1 MTHTISQVSRALS
14 VSTRALRYYEE
25 MGLIHSRRIEGYAY
39 RVYDEDTVRRIE
51 QILFLRSVR
60 IPLRD
65 IAVLLRGEDTREA
78 IEIFRRRIAE
88 MDAEIDQLTAVRRLL
103 RYLQEKVSV
112 SGSEGW
118 KESVPLLPEEILLPR
133 ENSIPPMP
141 SLPQDVRI
149 LSLPRLTVAAA
160 HCICEQPEDAA
171 DALLTKF
178 IRQTDLLHV
187 KPDARVFGFNHPNP
201 TEGNPVYGYEFQI
214 TIPPDLPVPAP
225 LLRKEMPGGL
235 YAAHAI
241 KMGDFHEWTALA
253 GWTEQ
258 SPDWEIRWAS
268 DGTEIMGRSLEEH
281 LNYLQDRAAGRLQT
295 GQLDLLLPIQ
305 KRRESQ

>member
-25 MGLIHSRRIEGYAY
+25 MGLIHSQRIEGYAY

-51 QILFLRSVR
+51 QILFLRSAR

-65 IAVLLRGEDTREA
+65 IAVLLRGEDARET

-88 MDAEIDQLTAVRRLL
+88 MDVEINQLTAVRRLL

-112 SGSEGW
+112 SGSDGW
-118 KESVPLLPEEILLPR
+118 KESVPLLPKDILLPK

-160 HCICEQPEDAA
+160 HCICEQPEAEA
-171 DALLTKF
+171 DALLTEF

-201 TEGNPVYGYEFQI
+201 AEGNPVYGYEFQI
-214 TIPPDLPVPAP
+214 TIPSDLAVPAP
-225 LLRKEMPGGL
+225 LLKKEMSGGL

-241 KMGDFHEWTALA
+241 KMGDFHEWAALVA
-253 GWTEQ
+253 WAEQ
-258 SPDWEIRWAS
+258 SPDWEIHRAAE
-268 DGTEIMGRSLEEH
+268 DAEIMGGSLEEH

-295 GQLDLLLPIQ
+295 QQLDLLLPIQ
-305 KRRESQ
+305 KRRKSQ

>member
-1 MTHTISQVSRALS
+1 MTHTISQISRALS

-39 RVYDEDTVRRIE
+39 RVYDEDTVCRIE

-78 IEIFRRRIAE
+78 IEIFHRRIAE

-118 KESVPLLPEEILLPR
+118 KESVPLLPEDILLPR

-160 HCICEQPEDAA
+160 H
-171 DALLTKF
+171 
-178 IRQTDLLHV
+178 
-187 KPDARVFGFNHPNP
+187 
-201 TEGNPVYGYEFQI
+201 
-214 TIPPDLPVPAP
+214 
-225 LLRKEMPGGL
+225 
-235 YAAHAI
+235 AI
-241 KMGDFHEWTALA
+241 KMGDFHEWAALA
-253 GWTEQ
+253 GWAEQ
-258 SPDWEIRWAS
+258 SPDWEIR
-268 DGTEIMGRSLEEH
+268 
-281 LNYLQDRAAGRLQT
+281 
-295 GQLDLLLPIQ
+295 
-305 KRRESQ
+305 

>member
-65 IAVLLRGEDTREA
+65 IAVLLR
-78 IEIFRRRIAE
+78 
-88 MDAEIDQLTAVRRLL
+88 
-103 RYLQEKVSV
+103 YLQEKVSV
-112 SGSEGW
+112 SGSERW
-118 KESVPLLPEEILLPR
+118 KESVPLLTEDILLPR
-133 ENSIPPMP
+133 GNSIPPMP

-160 HCICEQPEDAA
+160 H
-171 DALLTKF
+171 T
-178 IRQTDLLHV
+178 
-187 KPDARVFGFNHPNP
+187 
-201 TEGNPVYGYEFQI
+201 
-214 TIPPDLPVPAP
+214 
-225 LLRKEMPGGL
+225 
-235 YAAHAI
+235 I
-241 KMGDFHEWTALA
+241 KMGDFHEWAALA
-253 GWTEQ
+253 GWAEQ
-258 SPDWEIRWAS
+258 SPDWEIRWTS
-268 DGTEIMGRSLEEH
+268 DGTEIMGGSLEEH

>member
-39 RVYDEDTVRRIE
+39 RVYDEDTVCRIE

-65 IAVLLRGEDTREA
+65 IAVLLCKEDTREA

-88 MDAEIDQLTAVRRLL
+88 MAAEIDQLTAVRRLL

-112 SGSEGW
+112 SGSERW
-118 KESVPLLPEEILLPR
+118 KESVPLLPEDILFPR

-141 SLPQDVRI
+141 SLP
-149 LSLPRLTVAAA
+149 RLTVA
-160 HCICEQPEDAA
+160 
-171 DALLTKF
+171 
-178 IRQTDLLHV
+178 
-187 KPDARVFGFNHPNP
+187 
-201 TEGNPVYGYEFQI
+201 
-214 TIPPDLPVPAP
+214 
-225 LLRKEMPGGL
+225 
-235 YAAHAI
+235 AAHAI
-241 KMGDFHEWTALA
+241 KMGDFHEWAALA
-253 GWTEQ
+253 GWAEQ

-268 DGTEIMGRSLEEH
+268 DGTEIMGGSLEEH

>member
-39 RVYDEDTVRRIE
+39 RVYDEDTVHRIE

-118 KESVPLLPEEILLPR
+118 KESVPL
-133 ENSIPPMP
+133 P

-160 HCICEQPEDAA
+160 H
-171 DALLTKF
+171 T
-178 IRQTDLLHV
+178 
-187 KPDARVFGFNHPNP
+187 
-201 TEGNPVYGYEFQI
+201 
-214 TIPPDLPVPAP
+214 
-225 LLRKEMPGGL
+225 
-235 YAAHAI
+235 I
-241 KMGDFHEWTALA
+241 KMGDFHEWAALA
-253 GWTEQ
+253 GWAEQ
-258 SPDWEIRWAS
+258 SPDWEIRWATE
-268 DGTEIMGRSLEEH
+268 GTEIIGGSLEEH

>member
-39 RVYDEDTVRRIE
+39 RVYDEDMVRRIE

-118 KESVPLLPEEILLPR
+118 KESVPLLPR

-160 HCICEQPEDAA
+160 H
-171 DALLTKF
+171 
-178 IRQTDLLHV
+178 
-187 KPDARVFGFNHPNP
+187 
-201 TEGNPVYGYEFQI
+201 
-214 TIPPDLPVPAP
+214 
-225 LLRKEMPGGL
+225 
-235 YAAHAI
+235 AI
-241 KMGDFHEWTALA
+241 KMGDFHEWAALA
-253 GWTEQ
+253 GWAEQ

-268 DGTEIMGRSLEEH
+268 DGTEIMGGSLEEH
-281 LNYLQDRAAGRLQT
+281 LNYLQDRAAGRLQA

>member
-39 RVYDEDTVRRIE
+39 RVYDEDTARRIE

-118 KESVPLLPEEILLPR
+118 KESVPLLPR

-160 HCICEQPEDAA
+160 H
-171 DALLTKF
+171 
-178 IRQTDLLHV
+178 
-187 KPDARVFGFNHPNP
+187 
-201 TEGNPVYGYEFQI
+201 
-214 TIPPDLPVPAP
+214 
-225 LLRKEMPGGL
+225 
-235 YAAHAI
+235 AI
-241 KMGDFHEWTALA
+241 KMGDFHEWAALA
-253 GWTEQ
+253 GWAEQ
-258 SPDWEIRWAS
+258 SPDWEIRWTS
-268 DGTEIMGRSLEEH
+268 DGTEIMGGSLEEH

>member
-39 RVYDEDTVRRIE
+39 RVHDEDTVRRIE

-118 KESVPLLPEEILLPR
+118 KESVPLLPEDILLPR

-141 SLPQDVRI
+141 SLP
-149 LSLPRLTVAAA
+149 RLTVA
-160 HCICEQPEDAA
+160 
-171 DALLTKF
+171 
-178 IRQTDLLHV
+178 
-187 KPDARVFGFNHPNP
+187 
-201 TEGNPVYGYEFQI
+201 
-214 TIPPDLPVPAP
+214 
-225 LLRKEMPGGL
+225 
-235 YAAHAI
+235 AAHAI
-241 KMGDFHEWTALA
+241 KMGDFHEWAALA
-253 GWTEQ
+253 GWAEQ

-268 DGTEIMGRSLEEH
+268 DGTEIMGGSLEEH

>member
-1 MTHTISQVSRALS
+1 MTHTISQVSCVLS

-39 RVYDEDTVRRIE
+39 RVYDEDTVRR
-51 QILFLRSVR
+51 
-60 IPLRD
+60 
-65 IAVLLRGEDTREA
+65 
-78 IEIFRRRIAE
+78 
-88 MDAEIDQLTAVRRLL
+88 LL

-118 KESVPLLPEEILLPR
+118 KESVPLLPEDILLPR

-149 LSLPRLTVAAA
+149 LSLPRPTVAAA
-160 HCICEQPEDAA
+160 H
-171 DALLTKF
+171 T
-178 IRQTDLLHV
+178 
-187 KPDARVFGFNHPNP
+187 
-201 TEGNPVYGYEFQI
+201 
-214 TIPPDLPVPAP
+214 
-225 LLRKEMPGGL
+225 
-235 YAAHAI
+235 I

-253 GWTEQ
+253 GWAEQ
-258 SPDWEIRWAS
+258 SPDWEIRWAC
-268 DGTEIMGRSLEEH
+268 DGTEIMGGSLEEH

-305 KRRESQ
+305 KGGNLNESEAPLYPAQGRTHFAADRDHDLRL

>member
-39 RVYDEDTVRRIE
+39 RVYDEDTVRR
-51 QILFLRSVR
+51 
-60 IPLRD
+60 
-65 IAVLLRGEDTREA
+65 
-78 IEIFRRRIAE
+78 
-88 MDAEIDQLTAVRRLL
+88 LL

-118 KESVPLLPEEILLPR
+118 KESVPLLPEDILLPR

-160 HCICEQPEDAA
+160 H
-171 DALLTKF
+171 
-178 IRQTDLLHV
+178 
-187 KPDARVFGFNHPNP
+187 
-201 TEGNPVYGYEFQI
+201 
-214 TIPPDLPVPAP
+214 
-225 LLRKEMPGGL
+225 
-235 YAAHAI
+235 AI
-241 KMGDFHEWTALA
+241 KMGDFHEWVALA
-253 GWTEQ
+253 GWAEQ

-268 DGTEIMGRSLEEH
+268 DGTEIMGGSLEEH

>member
-39 RVYDEDTVRRIE
+39 CVYDEDTVRRIE

-88 MDAEIDQLTAVRRLL
+88 MDAEINQLTAVRRLL

-118 KESVPLLPEEILLPR
+118 KESVPLLPEDILLPR

-149 LSLPRLTVAAA
+149 LSLP
-160 HCICEQPEDAA
+160 
-171 DALLTKF
+171 
-178 IRQTDLLHV
+178 
-187 KPDARVFGFNHPNP
+187 
-201 TEGNPVYGYEFQI
+201 
-214 TIPPDLPVPAP
+214 
-225 LLRKEMPGGL
+225 
-235 YAAHAI
+235 
-241 KMGDFHEWTALA
+241 
-253 GWTEQ
+253 
-258 SPDWEIRWAS
+258 
-268 DGTEIMGRSLEEH
+268 
-281 LNYLQDRAAGRLQT
+281 
-295 GQLDLLLPIQ
+295 
-305 KRRESQ
+305 

>member
-14 VSTRALRYYEE
+14 APTRALRYYEE

-39 RVYDEDTVRRIE
+39 RVYDEDTVCRIE

-65 IAVLLRGEDTREA
+65 IAILLRGEDTREA

-88 MDAEIDQLTAVRRLL
+88 MDAEIDQLTAVRCLL

-118 KESVPLLPEEILLPR
+118 KESVPLLPEDILLPR

-141 SLPQDVRI
+141 SLLQDVRI
-149 LSLPRLTVAAA
+149 LSLPRLAVAAA

-241 KMGDFHEWTALA
+241 KMGDFHEWAALA
-253 GWTEQ
+253 GWAEQ

-268 DGTEIMGRSLEEH
+268 DGTEIMGGSLEEH

-305 KRRESQ
+305 KRMESQ

>member
-1 MTHTISQVSRALS
+1 MRRTMQKYPYLVIERD
-14 VSTRALRYYEE
+14 
-25 MGLIHSRRIEGYAY
+25 GRIEGYAY
-39 RVYDEDTVRRIE
+39 RVYDEDTVCRIE

-112 SGSEGW
+112 SGSERW
-118 KESVPLLPEEILLPR
+118 KESVPLLPEDILLPR

-160 HCICEQPEDAA
+160 H
-171 DALLTKF
+171 
-178 IRQTDLLHV
+178 
-187 KPDARVFGFNHPNP
+187 
-201 TEGNPVYGYEFQI
+201 
-214 TIPPDLPVPAP
+214 
-225 LLRKEMPGGL
+225 
-235 YAAHAI
+235 AI

-253 GWTEQ
+253 GWAEQ
-258 SPDWEIRWAS
+258 SPIGKSAGLAMEQRSWAGHWKS
-268 DGTEIMGRSLEEH
+268 I
-281 LNYLQDRAAGRLQT
+281 
-295 GQLDLLLPIQ
+295 
-305 KRRESQ
+305 

>member
-1 MTHTISQVSRALS
+1 MSQVSRAQS

-65 IAVLLRGEDTREA
+65 IAVLLCKEDTREA

-112 SGSEGW
+112 SGSERW
-118 KESVPLLPEEILLPR
+118 KESVPLLPEDILLPR

-149 LSLPRLTVAAA
+149 LSLPRT
-160 HCICEQPEDAA
+160 P
-171 DALLTKF
+171 
-178 IRQTDLLHV
+178 
-187 KPDARVFGFNHPNP
+187 
-201 TEGNPVYGYEFQI
+201 
-214 TIPPDLPVPAP
+214 
-225 LLRKEMPGGL
+225 
-235 YAAHAI
+235 
-241 KMGDFHEWTALA
+241 
-253 GWTEQ
+253 
-258 SPDWEIRWAS
+258 SRWAIF
-268 DGTEIMGRSLEEH
+268 TNGR
-281 LNYLQDRAAGRLQT
+281 RWPAGRNKV
-295 GQLDLLLPIQ
+295 PIGKSVGLAMEQ
-305 KRRESQ
+305 RSWAGHWKSI

>member
-14 VSTRALRYYEE
+14 VSTQALRYYEE
-25 MGLIHSRRIEGYAY
+25 MGLILSRRIEGYAY

-65 IAVLLRGEDTREA
+65 IAVLLR
-78 IEIFRRRIAE
+78 
-88 MDAEIDQLTAVRRLL
+88 
-103 RYLQEKVSV
+103 YLQEKVSV

-118 KESVPLLPEEILLPR
+118 KESVPLLPEDILLPR

-160 HCICEQPEDAA
+160 HCI
-171 DALLTKF
+171 
-178 IRQTDLLHV
+178 
-187 KPDARVFGFNHPNP
+187 
-201 TEGNPVYGYEFQI
+201 
-214 TIPPDLPVPAP
+214 
-225 LLRKEMPGGL
+225 
-235 YAAHAI
+235 
-241 KMGDFHEWTALA
+241 KMGDFHEWAALA
-253 GWTEQ
+253 DWTEQ

-268 DGTEIMGRSLEEH
+268 DGTEIMGGSLEEP

>member
-1 MTHTISQVSRALS
+1 MRRVLFSMLAKQDTALFLRQKGQRYFFVKFNSKPVDFDAASPFILRVRKRRVTQRHDAHHQPGFPRTVGFHTGTAL
-14 VSTRALRYYEE
+14 LRRN
-25 MGLIHSRRIEGYAY
+25 SRRIEGYAY

-118 KESVPLLPEEILLPR
+118 KESVPLLSEDILLPR

-149 LSLPRLTVAAA
+149 LSLPPLTVA
-160 HCICEQPEDAA
+160 
-171 DALLTKF
+171 T
-178 IRQTDLLHV
+178 
-187 KPDARVFGFNHPNP
+187 
-201 TEGNPVYGYEFQI
+201 
-214 TIPPDLPVPAP
+214 
-225 LLRKEMPGGL
+225 
-235 YAAHAI
+235 AHAI
-241 KMGDFHEWTALA
+241 KMGDFHEWAALA
-253 GWTEQ
+253 GWAEQ

-268 DGTEIMGRSLEEH
+268 DGTEIMGGSLEEH
-281 LNYLQDRAAGRLQT
+281 LDYLQDRAAGRLQT

>member
-65 IAVLLRGEDTREA
+65 IAVLLRD
-78 IEIFRRRIAE
+78 
-88 MDAEIDQLTAVRRLL
+88 
-103 RYLQEKVSV
+103 LQEKVSV

-118 KESVPLLPEEILLPR
+118 KESVPLLPEDILLPR

-160 HCICEQPEDAA
+160 HAICEQPEDAA

-178 IRQTDLLHV
+178 IRQIDLLHV

-241 KMGDFHEWTALA
+241 KMGDFHEWAALA
-253 GWTEQ
+253 GWAEQ

-268 DGTEIMGRSLEEH
+268 DGTEIMSGSLEEH

>member
-1 MTHTISQVSRALS
+1 MTHTISQFSRALS
-14 VSTRALRYYEE
+14 VPTRALRYYEE
-25 MGLIHSRRIEGYAY
+25 TGLIHSRRIEGYAY

-65 IAVLLRGEDTREA
+65 IAVLLRD
-78 IEIFRRRIAE
+78 
-88 MDAEIDQLTAVRRLL
+88 
-103 RYLQEKVSV
+103 LQEKVSV

-118 KESVPLLPEEILLPR
+118 KESVPLLPEDILLPR
-133 ENSIPPMP
+133 ENSIPPIP

-160 HCICEQPEDAA
+160 H
-171 DALLTKF
+171 
-178 IRQTDLLHV
+178 
-187 KPDARVFGFNHPNP
+187 
-201 TEGNPVYGYEFQI
+201 
-214 TIPPDLPVPAP
+214 
-225 LLRKEMPGGL
+225 
-235 YAAHAI
+235 AI
-241 KMGDFHEWTALA
+241 KMGDFHEWAALA
-253 GWTEQ
+253 GWAEQ
-258 SPDWEIRWAS
+258 SPDWETRWAS
-268 DGTEIMGRSLEEH
+268 DGTEIMGGSLEEH

>member
-39 RVYDEDTVRRIE
+39 RVYDEDMVRRIE

-112 SGSEGW
+112 SGSERW
-118 KESVPLLPEEILLPR
+118 KESVPMLPR

-160 HCICEQPEDAA
+160 H
-171 DALLTKF
+171 
-178 IRQTDLLHV
+178 
-187 KPDARVFGFNHPNP
+187 
-201 TEGNPVYGYEFQI
+201 
-214 TIPPDLPVPAP
+214 
-225 LLRKEMPGGL
+225 
-235 YAAHAI
+235 AI
-241 KMGDFHEWTALA
+241 KMGDFHEWAALA
-253 GWTEQ
+253 GWAEQ

-268 DGTEIMGRSLEEH
+268 DGTEIMGGSLEEH
-281 LNYLQDRAAGRLQT
+281 LNYLQDRAAGRPQT

>member
-14 VSTRALRYYEE
+14 VPTRALRYYEE

-39 RVYDEDTVRRIE
+39 RVYDEDTVHRIE

-65 IAVLLRGEDTREA
+65 IAVLLR
-78 IEIFRRRIAE
+78 
-88 MDAEIDQLTAVRRLL
+88 
-103 RYLQEKVSV
+103 YLQEKVSV
-112 SGSEGW
+112 SGSERW
-118 KESVPLLPEEILLPR
+118 KESVPLLPGDIPLPR

-160 HCICEQPEDAA
+160 
-171 DALLTKF
+171 
-178 IRQTDLLHV
+178 
-187 KPDARVFGFNHPNP
+187 
-201 TEGNPVYGYEFQI
+201 Y
-214 TIPPDLPVPAP
+214 
-225 LLRKEMPGGL
+225 
-235 YAAHAI
+235 AI
-241 KMGDFHEWTALA
+241 KMGDFHEWATLA
-253 GWTEQ
+253 SWAEQ

-268 DGTEIMGRSLEEH
+268 DGTEIMGGSLEEH

>member
-25 MGLIHSRRIEGYAY
+25 MELIHSRRIEGYAY
-39 RVYDEDTVRRIE
+39 CVYDEDTVRRIE

-118 KESVPLLPEEILLPR
+118 KESVPLLPR

-160 HCICEQPEDAA
+160 H
-171 DALLTKF
+171 
-178 IRQTDLLHV
+178 
-187 KPDARVFGFNHPNP
+187 
-201 TEGNPVYGYEFQI
+201 
-214 TIPPDLPVPAP
+214 
-225 LLRKEMPGGL
+225 
-235 YAAHAI
+235 AI
-241 KMGDFHEWTALA
+241 KMGDFHEWAALA
-253 GWTEQ
+253 GWAEQ

-268 DGTEIMGRSLEEH
+268 DGTEIMGGSLEEH

>member
-118 KESVPLLPEEILLPR
+118 KESVPLLPEDILLPR

-141 SLPQDVRI
+141 SLP
-149 LSLPRLTVAAA
+149 RLTVA
-160 HCICEQPEDAA
+160 
-171 DALLTKF
+171 
-178 IRQTDLLHV
+178 
-187 KPDARVFGFNHPNP
+187 
-201 TEGNPVYGYEFQI
+201 
-214 TIPPDLPVPAP
+214 
-225 LLRKEMPGGL
+225 
-235 YAAHAI
+235 AAHAI
-241 KMGDFHEWTALA
+241 KMGDFHEWAALA
-253 GWTEQ
+253 DWAEQ

-268 DGTEIMGRSLEEH
+268 DGTEIMGGSLEEH

>member
-65 IAVLLRGEDTREA
+65 IAVLLRD
-78 IEIFRRRIAE
+78 
-88 MDAEIDQLTAVRRLL
+88 
-103 RYLQEKVSV
+103 LQEKVSV

-118 KESVPLLPEEILLPR
+118 KESVPLLPEDILLPR

-160 HCICEQPEDAA
+160 HAICEQPEDAA

-241 KMGDFHEWTALA
+241 KMGDFHEWAALA
-253 GWTEQ
+253 GWAEQ

-268 DGTEIMGRSLEEH
+268 DGTEIMSGSLEEH

>member
-14 VSTRALRYYEE
+14 VPTRALRYYEE

-39 RVYDEDTVRRIE
+39 RVYDEDTVHRIE

-65 IAVLLRGEDTREA
+65 IAVLLRD
-78 IEIFRRRIAE
+78 
-88 MDAEIDQLTAVRRLL
+88 
-103 RYLQEKVSV
+103 LQEKVSV

-118 KESVPLLPEEILLPR
+118 KESVPLLPEDILLPR

-160 HCICEQPEDAA
+160 H
-171 DALLTKF
+171 
-178 IRQTDLLHV
+178 
-187 KPDARVFGFNHPNP
+187 
-201 TEGNPVYGYEFQI
+201 
-214 TIPPDLPVPAP
+214 
-225 LLRKEMPGGL
+225 
-235 YAAHAI
+235 AI
-241 KMGDFHEWTALA
+241 KMGDFHEWAALA
-253 GWTEQ
+253 GWAEQ
-258 SPDWEIRWAS
+258 SPDWEIRWTS
-268 DGTEIMGRSLEEH
+268 DGTEIMGGSLEEH

>member
-39 RVYDEDTVRRIE
+39 CVYDEDTVRRIE

-65 IAVLLRGEDTREA
+65 IAVLLR
-78 IEIFRRRIAE
+78 
-88 MDAEIDQLTAVRRLL
+88 
-103 RYLQEKVSV
+103 YLQEKVSV

-118 KESVPLLPEEILLPR
+118 KESVPLLPEDILLPR

-160 HCICEQPEDAA
+160 H
-171 DALLTKF
+171 
-178 IRQTDLLHV
+178 
-187 KPDARVFGFNHPNP
+187 
-201 TEGNPVYGYEFQI
+201 
-214 TIPPDLPVPAP
+214 
-225 LLRKEMPGGL
+225 
-235 YAAHAI
+235 AI
-241 KMGDFHEWTALA
+241 KMGDFHEWAALA
-253 GWTEQ
+253 GWAEQ

-268 DGTEIMGRSLEEH
+268 DGTEIMGGSLEEH

-295 GQLDLLLPIQ
+295 GQLGLLLPIQ

>member
-118 KESVPLLPEEILLPR
+118 KESVPLLPEEH
-133 ENSIPPMP
+133 SAP
-141 SLPQDVRI
+141 SGKQHP
-149 LSLPRLTVAAA
+149 
-160 HCICEQPEDAA
+160 A
-171 DALLTKF
+171 DALPAAGCSHSF
-178 IRQTDLLHV
+178 PAATDSRR
-187 KPDARVFGFNHPNP
+187 RVRH
-201 TEGNPVYGYEFQI
+201 Q
-214 TIPPDLPVPAP
+214 D
-225 LLRKEMPGGL
+225 
-235 YAAHAI
+235 
-241 KMGDFHEWTALA
+241 GDFHEWAALA
-253 GWTEQ
+253 GWAEQ

-268 DGTEIMGRSLEEH
+268 DGTEIMGGSLEEH

>member
-14 VSTRALRYYEE
+14 VSTRTLCYYEE

-65 IAVLLRGEDTREA
+65 IAVLLRGEDAREA

-88 MDAEIDQLTAVRRLL
+88 MAAEIDQLTAVRRLL

-118 KESVPLLPEEILLPR
+118 KESVPLLPEDILLPR

-141 SLPQDVRI
+141 FLPQDVRI

-160 HCICEQPEDAA
+160 H
-171 DALLTKF
+171 
-178 IRQTDLLHV
+178 
-187 KPDARVFGFNHPNP
+187 
-201 TEGNPVYGYEFQI
+201 
-214 TIPPDLPVPAP
+214 
-225 LLRKEMPGGL
+225 
-235 YAAHAI
+235 AI
-241 KMGDFHEWTALA
+241 KMGDFHEWAALV
-253 GWTEQ
+253 GWAEQ

-268 DGTEIMGRSLEEH
+268 DGTEIMGGSLEEH

-305 KRRESQ
+305 KRRKSQ

>member
-25 MGLIHSRRIEGYAY
+25 MGLIHSRRIESYAY
-39 RVYDEDTVRRIE
+39 CVYDEDTVRRIE

-65 IAVLLRGEDTREA
+65 IAVLLR
-78 IEIFRRRIAE
+78 
-88 MDAEIDQLTAVRRLL
+88 
-103 RYLQEKVSV
+103 YLQEKVSV

-118 KESVPLLPEEILLPR
+118 KESVPLLPEDILLPR

-160 HCICEQPEDAA
+160 H
-171 DALLTKF
+171 
-178 IRQTDLLHV
+178 
-187 KPDARVFGFNHPNP
+187 
-201 TEGNPVYGYEFQI
+201 
-214 TIPPDLPVPAP
+214 
-225 LLRKEMPGGL
+225 
-235 YAAHAI
+235 AI
-241 KMGDFHEWTALA
+241 KMGDFHEWAALA
-253 GWTEQ
+253 GWAEQ

-268 DGTEIMGRSLEEH
+268 DGTEIMGGSLEEH

>member
-39 RVYDEDTVRRIE
+39 RVYDEDTVRHIK

-65 IAVLLRGEDTREA
+65 IAVLLCD
-78 IEIFRRRIAE
+78 
-88 MDAEIDQLTAVRRLL
+88 
-103 RYLQEKVSV
+103 LQEKVSV

-118 KESVPLLPEEILLPR
+118 KESVPLFPEDILLPR

-160 HCICEQPEDAA
+160 H
-171 DALLTKF
+171 T
-178 IRQTDLLHV
+178 
-187 KPDARVFGFNHPNP
+187 
-201 TEGNPVYGYEFQI
+201 
-214 TIPPDLPVPAP
+214 
-225 LLRKEMPGGL
+225 
-235 YAAHAI
+235 I
-241 KMGDFHEWTALA
+241 KMGDFHEWAALA
-253 GWTEQ
+253 GWAEQ

-268 DGTEIMGRSLEEH
+268 DGTEIMGGSLEEH

>member
-14 VSTRALRYYEE
+14 VPTRTLRYYEE

-65 IAVLLRGEDTREA
+65 IAVLLREEDTREA

-118 KESVPLLPEEILLPR
+118 KESVPLLPEDILLPR
-133 ENSIPPMP
+133 ENSIPPIP

-160 HCICEQPEDAA
+160 HCI
-171 DALLTKF
+171 
-178 IRQTDLLHV
+178 
-187 KPDARVFGFNHPNP
+187 
-201 TEGNPVYGYEFQI
+201 
-214 TIPPDLPVPAP
+214 
-225 LLRKEMPGGL
+225 
-235 YAAHAI
+235 
-241 KMGDFHEWTALA
+241 KMGDFHEWAALA
-253 GWTEQ
+253 GWAEQ

-268 DGTEIMGRSLEEH
+268 DGTEIMGGSLEEH